1 MKKTFLR
8 TLVATAAAASLLMTA
23 CGGAKETENTTEK
36 TDITSEAKDEDVA
49 DSEEKPMSH
58 DELVKAAEAEGKL
71 RVYATTS
78 RISKAAEKFMELY
91 DIEVETANLKDGE
104 LVEKV
109 SLEVS
114 SGVDGA
120 DMVLC
125 QDGARVYGELINP
138 GYLVNYVPESLK
150 SVMSEENQNP
160 LVFEF
165 VNRVFIYNNE
175 KSDDQPFENIW
186 QLTEPEWKNRV
197 QIKNPNNEGVQFNF
211 LTMITREDYADEIAK
226 AYKDYYG
233 KDIELTTDNAGYEW
247 MKAFFKNVVFG
258 TSDTNMAENIGA
270 KGQSEQLMGL
280 LVLSKLR
287 YIETKDLAL
296 KPAIDVN
303 PFAGYYYPIY
313 VQLTANAKNVNAA
326 KLFTEFL
333 LTEEGFKPWSSD
345 IGSYSGNPEV
355 PCNEK
360 DENMSFWS
368 TRLVREDPVY
378 SYENRAEVEEFV
390 NNIIN

>member
-1 MKKTFLR
+1 MKKRFLKA
-8 TLVATAAAASLLMTA
+8 LVAITLTVSLLLTA
-23 CGGAKETENTTEK
+23 CGAGQGKNMETK
-36 TDITSEAKDEDVA
+36 PGTSPDQEGTPDNQTQ
-49 DSEEKPMSH
+49 EEPMSH
-58 DELVKAAEAEGKL
+58 EDLVKAAEAEGKL
-71 RVYATTS
+71 TVYATTS
-78 RISKAAEKFMELY
+78 RVSKAAEKFMSLY
-91 DIEVETANLKDGE
+91 NIEVETANLKDGE

-109 SLEVS
+109 SLEVT

-120 DMVLC
+120 DLVLC

-150 SVMSEENQNP
+150 EVIPAQDQNP

-175 KSDDQPFENIW
+175 KSDEQPFKNIW
-186 QLTEPEWKNRV
+186 ELTEPEWKDRV

-211 LTMITREDYADEIAK
+211 LTMLTREDYADQIAQ

-233 KDIELTTDNAGYEW
+233 KDIELTTPNAGYEW
-247 MKAFFKNVVFG
+247 MKAFFENVVFG
-258 TSDTNMAENIGA
+258 TSDTNMAENIGT
-270 KGQSEQLMGL
+270 KGQAEQLMGL
-280 LVLSKLR
+280 FVLSKLR
-287 YIETKDLAL
+287 YSETKDLAL
-296 KPAIDVN
+296 KPSTEVT
-303 PFAGYYYPIY
+303 PFVGYYYPIY

-333 LTEEGFKPWSSD
+333 LTEEGFEPWLSD
-345 IGSYSGNPEV
+345 IGSYSANPQV
-355 PCNEK
+355 PSNED
-360 DENMSFWS
+360 DEDMTFWGP
-368 TRLVREDPVY
+368 RLVREDPVY